1 MPRRVR
7 LADWQ
12 RLRDLRLRALADTPQ
27 AFAETLKEAQQ
38 LSDDEWKERVA
49 PSKERAS
56 FVEEADDRSL
66 IGMAFGFFDASE
78 EVVYLGGMFVDPARR
93 GAGVGRRLVEAVESW
108 ARERGTQR
116 IELEVNPE
124 MTPAL
129 RLYENCGY
137 QPTGN
142 MRQLPSHP
150 SSTAIEMAKPITPS
164 R

>member
-38 LSDDEWKERVA
+38 LSDDEWKKRVA
-49 PSKERAS
+49 PSKESAS

-66 IGMAFGFFDASE
+66 IGMAFGVCDASE

-93 GAGVGRRLVEAVESW
+93 GTGVGRRLVEAVESW
-108 ARERGTQR
+108 ARERGAQR

-124 MTPAL
+124 ITPAL
-129 RLYENCGY
+129 RLYESCGY

-150 SSTAIEMAKPITPS
+150 SATAVEMAKPITPS